1 MGKTAGAV
9 SRLPITGIIPFRR
22 TMAGTRRPSYFEIL
36 MSTQLRLSG
45 YRKKLAML
53 LAILFILLCWQI
65 AAWSLPDFLMPGVPT
80 VMARLWDDVRSAE
93 FRLTL
98 LNSLTRLAGGYGA
111 ALFFGIGFGLIGAVL
126 FFFRE
131 VLKSAIIILQSI
143 PSIAWVPLFLI
154 LMGFGN
160 LPIIVVI
167 ALAAFFPAALSVMNA
182 TESVQQ
188 VHVSAARV
196 MGASRWDM
204 LKRVYL
210 PAVMPELITG
220 AQLAFGNAWRALISA
235 EMLIGFGKGLG
246 RSLAYAGETADMVGV
261 MANIL
266 TIAVLAVLIDQLILE
281 NLKHRLL
288 RYQYV

>member
-1 MGKTAGAV
+1 
-9 SRLPITGIIPFRR
+9 
-22 TMAGTRRPSYFEIL
+22 
-36 MSTQLRLSG
+36 MSTQTRLSG
-45 YRKKLAML
+45 FHKKIAFAVAVVL
-53 LAILFILLCWQI
+53 ILLGWQI
-65 AAWSLPDFLMPGVPT
+65 AAWILPDFLMPDVPT
-80 VMARLWDDVRSAE
+80 VIARLWGEIQSESFRAALWGSLVRLGS
-93 FRLTL
+93 
-98 LNSLTRLAGGYGA
+98 GYGA
-111 ALFFGIGFGLIGAVL
+111 ALLFGIGFGLIGAVL

-160 LPIIVVI
+160 MPIIVVVAI
-167 ALAAFFPAALSVMNA
+167 AAFFPAALSVMNA
-182 TESVQQ
+182 TESVQK
-188 VHVSAARV
+188 VHVAAARV
-196 MGASRWDM
+196 MGASRLDM
-204 LKRVYL
+204 LRRVYL

-246 RSLAYAGETADMVGV
+246 RSLSYAGETADMVGV
-261 MANIL
+261 MMNIL
-266 TIAVLAVLIDQLILE
+266 AIAILAPLIDQLVLE

>member
-1 MGKTAGAV
+1 MHKTAA
-9 SRLPITGIIPFRR
+9 
-22 TMAGTRRPSYFEIL
+22 MA
-36 MSTQLRLSG
+36 
-45 YRKKLAML
+45 
-53 LAILFILLCWQI
+53 LAIAAILLFWQVC
-65 AAWSLPDFLMPGVPT
+65 AFFLPDFLMPGVPT
-80 VMARLWDDVRSAE
+80 VLERLWADIQSGE
-93 FRLTL
+93 FREL
-98 LNSLTRLAGGYGA
+98 LSSSLTRLGLGYGA
-111 ALFFGIGFGLIGAVL
+111 ALVSGIGLGLLGGVL
-126 FFFRE
+126 YFFRE

-182 TESVQQ
+182 TESVLK

-196 MGASRWDM
+196 MGASRVEM

-235 EMLIGFGKGLG
+235 EMLIGFGQGLG

-266 TIAVLAVLIDQLILE
+266 TIAILATLIDQVILE
-281 NLKHRLL
+281 NLKRRLL

>member
-1 MGKTAGAV
+1 MVVAV
-9 SRLPITGIIPFRR
+9 
-22 TMAGTRRPSYFEIL
+22 A
-36 MSTQLRLSG
+36 
-45 YRKKLAML
+45 
-53 LAILFILLCWQI
+53 AILLFWQI
-65 AAWSLPDFLMPGVPT
+65 SAWTLPDFLMPGVPT
-80 VMARLWDDVRSAE
+80 VAARLWSDVQTAQ
-93 FRLTL
+93 FRQL
-98 LNSLTRLAGGYGA
+98 LSSSMTRLGLGYGA
-111 ALFFGIGFGLIGAVL
+111 ALVFGVGLGLLGGVL

-182 TESVQQ
+182 TESVLQ

-235 EMLIGFGKGLG
+235 EMLIGFGQGLG

-261 MANIL
+261 MSNIL
-266 TIAVLAVLIDQLILE
+266 AIAILATLIDQVILE
-281 NLKHRLL
+281 NLKRRLL

>member
-1 MGKTAGAV
+1 MSSQRRV
-9 SRLPITGIIPFRR
+9 TG
-22 TMAGTRRPSYFEIL
+22 L
-36 MSTQLRLSG
+36 
-45 YRKKLAML
+45 RKKLAMV
-53 LAILFILLCWQI
+53 LAIVFILLMWQI
-65 AAWSLPDFLMPGVPT
+65 AAWSLPSFLMPGVPE
-80 VMARLWDDVRSAE
+80 VAARLVEEVQSSN
-93 FRLTL
+93 FRTALFG
-98 LNSLTRLAGGYGA
+98 SLYRLGLGYGS
-111 ALFFGIGFGLIGAVL
+111 ALALGIGFGLVGAVL

-131 VLKSAIIILQSI
+131 VLKSAIVILQSI

-160 LPIIVVI
+160 LPIVVVVAI
-167 ALAAFFPAALSVMNA
+167 AAFFPAALSVMNA

-196 MGASRWDM
+196 MGASRLSM
-204 LKRVYL
+204 LRRVYL

-235 EMLIGFGKGLG
+235 EMLVGFGKGLG
-246 RSLAYAGETADMVGV
+246 RTLAYSGETADMIGV

-266 TIAVLAVLIDQLILE
+266 TIAILAALIDQVILE

-288 RYQYV
+288 KYQYV

>member
-1 MGKTAGAV
+1 MRLGGGRKQVAMGVAV
-9 SRLPITGIIPFRR
+9 LV
-22 TMAGTRRPSYFEIL
+22 
-36 MSTQLRLSG
+36 
-45 YRKKLAML
+45 
-53 LAILFILLCWQI
+53 ILLIWQA
-65 AAWSLPDFLMPGVPT
+65 AAWSLPDFLMPDVAT
-80 VMARLWDDVRSAE
+80 VMIRLFNDIQSQE
-93 FRLTL
+93 FRQALAGSL
-98 LNSLTRLAGGYGA
+98 LRLAGGYGA
-111 ALFFGIGFGLIGAVL
+111 ALACGIGFGLLGGLL

-154 LMGFGN
+154 MMGFGN
-160 LPIIVVI
+160 MPMVVVI
-167 ALAAFFPAALSVMNA
+167 GLAAFFPAALSVMNA
-182 TESVQQ
+182 TESVQK

-196 MGASRWDM
+196 MGASRWAM
-204 LKRVYL
+204 MRRVYL

-246 RSLAYAGETADMVGV
+246 RSLAYAGETADMTGV

-266 TIAVLAVLIDQLILE
+266 TIAVLATLIDVVFLE
-281 NLKHRLL
+281 GLKRRVL

>member
-1 MGKTAGAV
+1 MAV
-9 SRLPITGIIPFRR
+9 
-22 TMAGTRRPSYFEIL
+22 AV
-36 MSTQLRLSG
+36 
-45 YRKKLAML
+45 A
-53 LAILFILLCWQI
+53 AILLIWQG
-65 AAWSLPDFLMPGVPT
+65 AAWVLPDFLMPGVPT
-80 VMARLWDDVRSAE
+80 VLVRLFQEVQTTE
-93 FRLTL
+93 FREVLFSSLSRLGFGYAFAL
-98 LNSLTRLAGGYGA
+98 L
-111 ALFFGIGFGLIGAVL
+111 FGIGLGLIGGVL

-182 TESVQQ
+182 TESVLR

-196 MGASRWDM
+196 MGASRMHM

-235 EMLIGFGKGLG
+235 EMLIGFGFGLG

-261 MANIL
+261 MTNIL
-266 TIAVLAVLIDQLILE
+266 VIAILATLIDQVILE
-281 NLKHRLL
+281 NLKRRLL

>member
-1 MGKTAGAV
+1 MQV
-9 SRLPITGIIPFRR
+9 RLT
-22 TMAGTRRPSYFEIL
+22 
-36 MSTQLRLSG
+36 G
-45 YRKKLAML
+45 YRKKLAMV
-53 LAILFILLCWQI
+53 LAIVFILLLWQVV
-65 AAWSLPDFLMPGVPT
+65 AWFLPDFLMPGVPT
-80 VMARLWDDVRSAE
+80 VMVRLFEEIQSPNFRTALWGSL
-93 FRLTL
+93 FRLG
-98 LNSLTRLAGGYGA
+98 AGYGA
-111 ALFFGIGFGLIGAVL
+111 ALLLGIGFGLIGAVL

-160 LPIIVVI
+160 LPIIVVV

-196 MGASRWDM
+196 MGATRWDL

-246 RSLAYAGETADMVGV
+246 RGLAYAGETADMVGV
-261 MANIL
+261 MASIL
-266 TIAVLAVLIDQLILE
+266 TIAILAPLIDQLLLE
-281 NLKHRLL
+281 NLKHRVL

>member
-1 MGKTAGAV
+1 MSSQRRV
-9 SRLPITGIIPFRR
+9 TGF
-22 TMAGTRRPSYFEIL
+22 
-36 MSTQLRLSG
+36 
-45 YRKKLAML
+45 RKKLAMV
-53 LAILFILLCWQI
+53 LAIAFILLMWQI
-65 AAWSLPDFLMPGVPT
+65 AAWSLPSFLMPGVPS
-80 VMARLWDDVRSAE
+80 VVARLFDEVQSNN
-93 FRLTL
+93 FRLAL
-98 LNSLTRLAGGYGA
+98 FGSLYRLGLGYGS
-111 ALFFGIGFGLIGAVL
+111 ALLLGIGFGLVGAVL

-131 VLKSAIIILQSI
+131 VLKSAIVILQSI

-160 LPIIVVI
+160 LPIVVVVAI
-167 ALAAFFPAALSVMNA
+167 AAFFPAALSVMNA
-182 TESVQQ
+182 TESVLQ

-196 MGASRWDM
+196 MGASRAGM
-204 LKRVYL
+204 LRRVYL

-235 EMLIGFGKGLG
+235 EMLVGFGKGLG
-246 RSLAYAGETADMVGV
+246 RTLAYSGETADMVGV

-266 TIAVLAVLIDQLILE
+266 TIAILAALIDQVILE

>member
-1 MGKTAGAV
+1 MSSRSQLSRFQKATAMTV
-9 SRLPITGIIPFRR
+9 
-22 TMAGTRRPSYFEIL
+22 
-36 MSTQLRLSG
+36 
-45 YRKKLAML
+45 
-53 LAILFILLCWQI
+53 AILFILLIWQA
-65 AAWSLPDFLMPGVPT
+65 AAWTLPDFLMPGVPT
-80 VMARLWDDVRSAE
+80 VIMRLWEEIQTGEFRQVLSGSLARLG
-93 FRLTL
+93 L
-98 LNSLTRLAGGYGA
+98 GYGF
-111 ALFFGIGFGLIGAVL
+111 ALLFGIGLGLLGGVL

-131 VLKSAIIILQSI
+131 VLKSVIIILQSI

-160 LPIIVVI
+160 VPIIVVI

-182 TESVQQ
+182 TESVLK

-196 MGASRWDM
+196 MGASRWGM
-204 LKRVYL
+204 IKRVYL

-235 EMLIGFGKGLG
+235 EMLIGFGQGLG
-246 RSLAYAGETADMVGV
+246 RSLAYAGETADMTGV

-266 TIAVLAVLIDQLILE
+266 TIAILATLIDQVLLE
-281 NLKHRLL
+281 NLKRKLL

>member
-1 MGKTAGAV
+1 
-9 SRLPITGIIPFRR
+9 
-22 TMAGTRRPSYFEIL
+22 
-36 MSTQLRLSG
+36 MSTQKHLSSG
-45 YRKKLAML
+45 SKKLAMF
-53 LAILFILLCWQI
+53 LAVVVILLFWQV
-65 AAWSLPDFLMPGVPT
+65 AAWMLPDFLMPDVPGVF
-80 VMARLWDDVRSAE
+80 VRLFNDVQTSD
-93 FRLTL
+93 FR
-98 LNSLTRLAGGYGA
+98 A
-111 ALFFGIGFGLIGAVL
+111 ALSGSLGRLGLGYVAALVFGIGFGLIGGIL

-154 LMGFGN
+154 MMGFGN
-160 LPIIVVI
+160 LPIIVVV

-182 TESVQQ
+182 TESVLN
-188 VHVSAARV
+188 VHVSAAKV

-235 EMLIGFGKGLG
+235 EMLIGFGQGLG
-246 RSLAYAGETADMVGV
+246 RTLAYSGETADMMGV
-261 MANIL
+261 MGNIL
-266 TIAVLAVLIDQLILE
+266 TIAILATLIDQVILE
-281 NLKHRLL
+281 NLKRRVL

>member
-1 MGKTAGAV
+1 
-9 SRLPITGIIPFRR
+9 
-22 TMAGTRRPSYFEIL
+22 

-45 YRKKLAML
+45 YRKKLAMV
-53 LAILFILLCWQI
+53 LAIILILLCWQI
-65 AAWSLPDFLMPGVPT
+65 AAWSLPDFLMPGVPA
-80 VMARLWDDVRSAE
+80 VMARLWDEARSAE
-93 FRLTL
+93 FRLIL
-98 LNSLTRLAGGYGA
+98 GSSLMRLGGGYGA
-111 ALFFGIGFGLIGAVL
+111 ALLSGIGFGLIGAIL

-154 LMGFGN
+154 LMGFGD
-160 LPIIVVI
+160 LPIVVVI

-182 TESVQQ
+182 TESVQR
-188 VHVSAARV
+188 VHVAAARV
-196 MGASRWDM
+196 MGASRRDM

-246 RSLAYAGETADMVGV
+246 RSLAYAGETADMIGV

-266 TIAVLAVLIDQLILE
+266 TIAILALLIDQLILE
-281 NLKHRLL
+281 KLKHRLL

>member
-1 MGKTAGAV
+1 MGTQ
-9 SRLPITGIIPFRR
+9 
-22 TMAGTRRPSYFEIL
+22 TRI
-36 MSTQLRLSG
+36 SG
-45 YRKKLAML
+45 YHKKLAMVLAVFSIL
-53 LAILFILLCWQI
+53 LAWQI
-65 AAWSLPDFLMPGVPT
+65 AAWFLPGFLMPGVPD
-80 VMARLWDDVRSAE
+80 VMVRLWKEIQSAD
-93 FRLTL
+93 FRAALWG
-98 LNSLTRLAGGYGA
+98 SLGRLGAGYGA
-111 ALFFGIGFGLIGAVL
+111 ALLFGIGFGLVGAVL

-131 VLKSAIIILQSI
+131 VLKSVIIILQSI

-160 LPIIVVI
+160 LPIIIVV
-167 ALAAFFPAALSVMNA
+167 ALSAFFPAALSVMNA

-196 MGASRWDM
+196 MGATRGDM
-204 LKRVYL
+204 IRHVYL

-235 EMLIGFGKGLG
+235 EMLVGFGKGLG
-246 RSLAYAGETADMVGV
+246 RGLAYSGETADMVGV

-266 TIAVLAVLIDQLILE
+266 VIAILAPLIDQLVLE
-281 NLKHRLL
+281 KLKHRLL